1 MSSVLLNPVD
11 RTTGPRARRVY
22 IVGAGVAGLLTA
34 WAIRQTGQTE
44 LPLVMVDRAA
54 APGSGLT
61 AGNGRSLTA
70 TEGLV
75 AGGLTPAQLAQAFE
89 TPVDQGGYAYPG
101 FVAQGADR
109 AAIGAFLE
117 RARAQEPTAAD
128 RERAMLQLGFRN
140 LHLWRELAAQDP
152 HLAART
158 GLQLGAKLRVYQG
171 PQAETKA
178 NQEVARLHR
187 AAGDRS
193 VAALVSVAE
202 ALALNPGLAPFLG
215 AAAFAGQITR
225 QPGGA
230 IHAGRLVAELTDRL
244 NQMGRI
250 QWQLNTEIAGIDR
263 DASGQIQQL
272 RAHQGGKA
280 ITLGRATDR
289 FIFATGFDPLLE
301 QSGAVSQPLF
311 PIAGTS
317 ITFSIPRSAIAQGLT
332 FPRRAWKQDGSA
344 GPLVI
349 SPTLIPTTAF
359 LDWLDQQRAL
369 DRLALDLSG
378 DATDWIDHTWAAAW
392 GDRLIPLDV
401 LDPRRL
407 DRFQPEALGAA
418 AGDWEIRIGGCK
430 FYPGVD
436 RPLDLQHPGARW
448 ALRSQLRAAAQF
460 FPELWALHG
469 SPNLESESPDWASL
483 AALQPWVGARPVH
496 ADGQSTVAPCGPNGF
511 VITGTGSWGL
521 ASGPGNGQRAAGWL
535 ADLPAAIDS

>member
-54 APGSGLT
+54 TPGAGLT

-75 AGGLTPAQLAQAFE
+75 AGGLTAAQLAQAFE

-117 RARAQEPTAAD
+117 RARAQEATAAD

-171 PQAETKA
+171 LQAETKA
-178 NQEVARLHR
+178 SQEVGRLHR

-215 AAAFAGQITR
+215 AATFAGQITR

-289 FIFATGFDPLLE
+289 FIFARGLIRYWNK
-301 QSGAVSQPLF
+301 A
-311 PIAGTS
+311 A
-317 ITFSIPRSAIAQGLT
+317 RSANRSSRSRAHRSRLP
-332 FPRRAWKQDGSA
+332 FPDRR
-344 GPLVI
+344 
-349 SPTLIPTTAF
+349 SP
-359 LDWLDQQRAL
+359 R
-369 DRLALDLSG
+369 
-378 DATDWIDHTWAAAW
+378 
-392 GDRLIPLDV
+392 V
-401 LDPRRL
+401 
-407 DRFQPEALGAA
+407 
-418 AGDWEIRIGGCK
+418 
-430 FYPGVD
+430 
-436 RPLDLQHPGARW
+436 
-448 ALRSQLRAAAQF
+448 
-460 FPELWALHG
+460 
-469 SPNLESESPDWASL
+469 
-483 AALQPWVGARPVH
+483 
-496 ADGQSTVAPCGPNGF
+496 
-511 VITGTGSWGL
+511 
-521 ASGPGNGQRAAGWL
+521 
-535 ADLPAAIDS
+535 